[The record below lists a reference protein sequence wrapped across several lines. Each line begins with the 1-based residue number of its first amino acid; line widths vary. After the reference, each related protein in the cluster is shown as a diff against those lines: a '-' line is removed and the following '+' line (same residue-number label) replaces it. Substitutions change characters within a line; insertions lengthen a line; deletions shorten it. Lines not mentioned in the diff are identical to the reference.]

1 MQRTRSPPGHCR
13 PQPTGW
19 IPPSVSL
26 SGSITA
32 RDRDRYRKYGTVW
45 YMKTK
50 LTLANR
56 HTSARDLTLAK
67 LAQSGPF
74 LEGHLSQFKRPG
86 CTTPGWHL
94 TFKQKGRTR
103 TVYVPMS
110 LVPQVKEW
118 TRNYKRLKKLIRE
131 VTRHSLALVRTHVAN
146 QRAAKRS
153 QALTG
158 P

>member
-1 MQRTRSPPGHCR
+1 
-13 PQPTGW
+13 
-19 IPPSVSL
+19 
-26 SGSITA
+26 
-32 RDRDRYRKYGTVW
+32 
-45 YMKTK
+45 MKTK
-50 LTLANR
+50 TTIVNR
-56 HTSARDLTLAK
+56 HTSARALTLAK
-67 LAQSGPF
+67 LAQAGPF

-86 CTTPGWHL
+86 CATPGWHL

-110 LVPQVKEW
+110 LVAEVKEW

-153 QALTG
+153 QALTR
-158 P
+158 PSPRKA